1 MGKSAEAVSAS
12 PVYYGGQPDQGR
24 FSGIPLIDMIP
35 LPEKRG
41 TVKGELLN
49 TAGHELNHF
58 LVAYSLGVQVKSLSV
73 RPEGNSLG
81 RTEFDGIISPDL
93 FKIIAAAGSVAPV
106 SGQEARGF
114 GHDFM
119 QIRLLDYVQNLS
131 NSIPFARSR
140 AQHILSG
147 FDARVRQRCAEI
159 IAYMG
164 KVSGGMIPGIINRAI
179 WELKNEKMGIWQN
192 VSPQLETKPGRE
204 STVVEHF
211 GHIYILRHTIDGQT
225 VGEETLICGLCGGK
239 NVHSPNC
246 PAAKYRKS
254 LGLGLEI
261 ASFFDL
267 GLASRL
273 NFKNQQTPI
282 Q

>member
-1 MGKSAEAVSAS
+1 MANSAESIGASYNRYGDEAS
-12 PVYYGGQPDQGR
+12 PVNI
-24 FSGIPLIDMIP
+24 SEIPLFHVVP
-35 LPEKRG
+35 LPGERG
-41 TVKGELLN
+41 EIRGELLN

-81 RTEFDGIISPDL
+81 RTEFGGIISPDL

-147 FDARVRQRCAEI
+147 FDAKVRQRCAEI

-164 KVSGGMIPGIINRAI
+164 RVSGGMIPGIINRAI

-192 VSPQLETKPGRE
+192 VSPQIETKPAKE

-225 VGEETLICGLCGGK
+225 KGKETLICGLCGGK

-261 ASFFDL
+261 ASLFDL
-267 GLASRL
+267 GLASRF
-273 NFKNQQTPI
+273 NFKNQQTPL
-282 Q
+282 